1 MRRSLLVLSVMPLL
15 AVGCGEDRGRTG
27 TTATATTPVGGGT
40 SEVPAGVAEQYR
52 TIEEEVREEGG
63 ETRSGPWRIAYIVE
77 PAEGWFERRG
87 GRFEWRP
94 PVRGETNHIEI
105 LPIEAETGR
114 IVPDVTV
121 VLEVLDADGDRVAR
135 KPLSFHYAEFFHY
148 AENFALPGQGGTR
161 SGPRSAS
168 RRFAGTERSRRGHG
182 SPKPRR
188 WSSRTSTSRP
198 RRGRQ
203 RSERCPVDSSV
214 RDRWARFHRDA
225 PDARAA
231 RPRHPTTSGPA
242 ARFKRW
248 DDGAQGGQQ
257 PRRHADSEP

>member
-148 AENFALPGQGGTR
+148 AENFALPGAGRYTLRATIGVPPFR
-161 SGPRSAS
+161 RHGEESKGPRLAEAAAVE
-168 RRFAGTERSRRGHG
+168 FKNVDIETEEG
-182 SPKPRR
+182 
-188 WSSRTSTSRP
+188 
-198 RRGRQ
+198 
-203 RSERCPVDSSV
+203 
-214 RDRWARFHRDA
+214 
-225 PDARAA
+225 
-231 RPRHPTTSGPA
+231 
-242 ARFKRW
+242 
-248 DDGAQGGQQ
+248 
-257 PRRHADSEP
+257 